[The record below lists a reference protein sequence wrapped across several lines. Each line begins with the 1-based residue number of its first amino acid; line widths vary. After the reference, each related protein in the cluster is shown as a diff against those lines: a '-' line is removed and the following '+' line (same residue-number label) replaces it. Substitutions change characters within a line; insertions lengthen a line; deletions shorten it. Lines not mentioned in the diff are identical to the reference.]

1 MLFLPWLITDGS
13 SRPQKSKIFLEAL
26 DLKHNFSKGDA
37 GNPIVNT
44 VLPHDI
50 FKDWV
55 WLLQGK
61 DRNGLIFACF
71 ASITLNK
78 MVEEVCI

>member
-1 MLFLPWLITDGS
+1 MTKMMSILTVITVNTL
-13 SRPQKSKIFLEAL
+13 RQTKFQ
-26 DLKHNFSKGDA
+26 KGDA

-50 FKDWV
+50 FNDWV
-55 WLLQGK
+55 LLLQGK

-71 ASITLNK
+71 ASLTLK
-78 MVEEVCI
+78 KGWLQLKILIVFTTKA